1 MAQLLALLSSLANVP
16 LVQDLAITGSINQK
30 GEVQAVAG
38 VNDKIEGF
46 FRLCKARK
54 LNRRQGVVLP
64 TANVGDLMLDVD
76 VVQAVEADTFSVQA
90 VGSFEEALE
99 LFTQRPAKEV
109 LELARETLA
118 SFRRLST
125 QR

>member
-1 MAQLLALLSSLANVP
+1 M
-16 LVQDLAITGSINQK
+16 
-30 GEVQAVAG
+30 
-38 VNDKIEGF
+38 
-46 FRLCKARK
+46 
-54 LNRRQGVVLP
+54 
-64 TANVGDLMLDVD
+64 
-76 VVQAVEADTFSVQA
+76 QA

-118 SFRRLST
+118 SFRRLSN

>member
-1 MAQLLALLSSLANVP
+1 M
-16 LVQDLAITGSINQK
+16 
-30 GEVQAVAG
+30 
-38 VNDKIEGF
+38 
-46 FRLCKARK
+46 
-54 LNRRQGVVLP
+54 LP